1 MADPALGGNAVV
13 MVDFE
18 SAWGTA
24 KETPAGKTIA
34 LQSNGLVPTQA
45 LIDNPNIRGDFN
57 PTDPALGRKAAQ
69 GTMALVPTLEILP
82 FLQKLLTGTL
92 VKGGTADPFT
102 ATSKLGSTMPLS
114 AIVETDFDIG
124 GTHRYAL
131 ASGVRINSWTIP
143 INFEGFLSMN
153 LDLMAKDVVIGSSA
167 YDAEPASDWSD
178 SSPLDHMQ
186 LATADV
192 KLGGA
197 AVAYIRSGQ
206 VQINANLNGDDYR
219 VGGAGARASLVPRRH
234 TISGNLDL
242 AVDSVPVVTLLGAGT
257 ATSLSFKWTTASNRT
272 WELTLPR
279 VFLEKTGPSLQSD
292 DLVTVNV
299 NFRAVYDPTA
309 ETAVTMVTTLGV
321 DPATEY
327 V

>member
-1 MADPALGGNAVV
+1 MADPAIGANAVV

-18 SAWGTA
+18 ETWGAA
-24 KETPAGKTIA
+24 KAAPAGKKIA

-69 GTMALVPTLEILP
+69 GTMALVPTLDILP

-92 VKGGTADPFT
+92 VKGGAADPFT
-102 ATSKLGSTMPLS
+102 ATSKLGSTKPPS
-114 AIVETDFDIG
+114 IVVETDFDIG

-143 INFEGFLSMN
+143 ISFEGFLSMN
-153 LDLMAKDVVIGSSA
+153 LDLMAKDVTVETSA
-167 YDAEPASDWSD
+167 YDATPTSDWTD

-186 LATADV
+186 LAAADV
-192 KLGGA
+192 KLGGS

-206 VQINANLNGDDYR
+206 VQISANLNGEDYR

-234 TISGNLDL
+234 TISGNLDIS
-242 AVDSVPVVTLLGAGT
+242 VDSTAVVTLLGAGT
-257 ATSLSFKWTTASNRT
+257 PTSLSFKWTTAANRT

-279 VFLEKTGPSLQSD
+279 VFLEKTGPALQSD

-309 ETAVTMVTTLGV
+309 TTAVTMVTTLGV
-321 DPATEY
+321 DPDTEY